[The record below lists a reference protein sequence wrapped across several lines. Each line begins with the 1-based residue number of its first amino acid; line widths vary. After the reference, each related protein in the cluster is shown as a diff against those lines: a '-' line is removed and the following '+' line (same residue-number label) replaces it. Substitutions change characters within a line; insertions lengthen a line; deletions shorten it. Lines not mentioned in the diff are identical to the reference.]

1 MKIIKL
7 LYTKYFISLSICLIT
22 CLVIFFVFS
31 LLGNLDEEYLFD
43 IIIKISLLNS
53 VQILS
58 YVPAFIFLTSV
69 ILLTIFLR
77 SKNEMV
83 IIKSYVNIKLLVIF
97 FIPIVIIFTIL
108 EINKK
113 ELSSLIDSTKTSLIN
128 DRSEINTKIFINKN
142 NNFKSYIFLKNIN
155 PNDTSKAEY
164 RSFDIFNKKIQLA
177 QFSDKLIFLNNT
189 LSTNNYT
196 QYKDNIIKNFNI
208 FKSYDFKANSFIGN
222 LTGNI
227 TGNANSFINN
237 NFVVKDLSEK
247 NKFNFDFKIINNLI
261 FFTLFFCFIFLTFLN
276 KELVSTKIELKKPVF
291 ICLLILIYS
300 FLIFN
305 NSLSIYRQEFEF
317 LASFIA
323 CLFFFKA
330 YINE

>member
-22 CLVIFFVFS
+22 SLVIFFVFS

-58 YVPAFIFLTSV
+58 YVPAFVFLTSV

-97 FIPIVIIFTIL
+97 FIPIVIFFSIL

-113 ELSSLIDSTKTSLIN
+113 NLLYLIDSTKTSLIN
-128 DRSEINTKIFINKN
+128 DQSGINTKIFINKN

-155 PNDTSKAEY
+155 SYDTSKAEY
-164 RSFDIFNKKIQLA
+164 RSFDIFNKKIHQA

-208 FKSYDFKANSFIGN
+208 FKSYDFKIDSFID
-222 LTGNI
+222 
-227 TGNANSFINN
+227 N
-237 NFVVKDLSEK
+237 NFVVKDISEK
-247 NKFNFDFKIINNLI
+247 NKFNIDFKLINNLI
-261 FFTLFFCFIFLTFLN
+261 FFAIFFCFIFLTFLN

-317 LASFIA
+317 LASFLA

-330 YINE
+330 YLNE

>member
-22 CLVIFFVFS
+22 CLVIFFIFS

-208 FKSYDFKANSFIGN
+208 FKSYDFKANSFI
-222 LTGNI
+222 
-227 TGNANSFINN
+227 NN

>member
-128 DRSEINTKIFINKN
+128 DRSEINTKIFI
-142 NNFKSYIFLKNIN
+142 I
-155 PNDTSKAEY
+155 TS
-164 RSFDIFNKKIQLA
+164 NH
-177 QFSDKLIFLNNT
+177 
-189 LSTNNYT
+189 
-196 QYKDNIIKNFNI
+196 
-208 FKSYDFKANSFIGN
+208 
-222 LTGNI
+222 
-227 TGNANSFINN
+227 
-237 NFVVKDLSEK
+237 
-247 NKFNFDFKIINNLI
+247 
-261 FFTLFFCFIFLTFLN
+261 
-276 KELVSTKIELKKPVF
+276 
-291 ICLLILIYS
+291 IY
-300 FLIFN
+300 F
-305 NSLSIYRQEFEF
+305 
-317 LASFIA
+317 
-323 CLFFFKA
+323 
-330 YINE
+330 